1 MDIVEVSKRSG
12 LPASTLRYYEEKQLI
27 KSYGR
32 RGLRR
37 LFTADVLQR
46 LVLISLAQNAG
57 FTLDEIA
64 TMLAADG
71 PQIDRALLLR
81 KADEL
86 EKKIVQLQ
94 SMRDGLRHVAACSA
108 PSHFECPK
116 FLQLV
121 TIAGKQQR
129 KSRQ

>member
-37 LFTADVLQR
+37 LFTADVLQK
-46 LVLISLAQNAG
+46 LALISLAQNAG

-64 TMLAADG
+64 TMLTSDG

-86 EKKIVQLQ
+86 EKKILQLQ

-121 TIAGKQQR
+121 NVAGKQQR

>member
-37 LFTADVLQR
+37 LFTADVLQK
-46 LVLISLAQNAG
+46 LALISLAQNAG

-64 TMLAADG
+64 TMLTTDD

-86 EKKIVQLQ
+86 EKKILQLQ

-121 TIAGKQQR
+121 NIAGKQQR